1 MAKKSRLVET
11 GHSVHNLRETY
22 ISKQA
27 SYIAALRDEAMF
39 SNWGVNVLVRVP
51 TTSEGLLNE
60 NNVDEYSN
68 FVDIEY
74 SESTETVIPRFSEY
88 RQNVS
93 EDGMSADGTDA
104 LYPLEV
110 LIPTKLH
117 LPRNSRL
124 IFNEYNSREEMISRE
139 WVVLGTEMKQLSGS
153 KTYTRIASC
162 VPAREDTYKPTNSWD
177 VSLTFEGTV
186 SGLVKNKDLRAI
198 GKLEFIETPIKDKD
212 FVRYFEN
219 PDASGPEGLS
229 PQIIHPKYL
238 ISLENTSYFKSKAV
252 TASVL
257 Y

>member
-1 MAKKSRLVET
+1 MVKKSRLLET

-39 SNWGVNVLVRVP
+39 SNWGVNALVRVP
-51 TTSEGLLNE
+51 ITSNGELNE

-74 SESTETVIPRFSEY
+74 SESTETVIPRFSVY

-124 IFNEYNSREEMISRE
+124 IFNEYNSREEQISRE

-162 VPAREDTYKPTNSWD
+162 VPAREDNYKPTCNWNICFVFDSM
-177 VSLTFEGTV
+177 V
-186 SGLVKNKDLRAI
+186 SGLVKNKDLRAV
-198 GKLEFIETPIKDKD
+198 GKLEFAEVPIKDTD
-212 FVRYFEN
+212 FVCYFEN
-219 PDASGPEGLS
+219 PDASGQEGLP

-238 ISLENTSYFKSKAV
+238 ISLENTSYFKSKV
-252 TASVL
+252 ITASVL